1 MARAGPQAAAEGYGL
16 RYAGMNHHSKRPDPP
31 LDTTGRDLSSAPV
44 SAGTALMTTD
54 QRRT

>member
-1 MARAGPQAAAEGYGL
+1 
-16 RYAGMNHHSKRPDPP
+16 MNHHSKRPDPP